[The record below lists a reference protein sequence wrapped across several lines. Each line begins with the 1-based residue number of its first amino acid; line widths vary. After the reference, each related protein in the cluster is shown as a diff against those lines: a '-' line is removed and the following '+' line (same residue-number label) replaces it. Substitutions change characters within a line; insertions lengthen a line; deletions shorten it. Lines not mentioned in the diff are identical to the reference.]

1 MAINKKASFGRRK
14 QELAKFSKAL
24 SHPARIAIL
33 RKLAQNST
41 CICGEIVES
50 LPLSQS
56 TVSQHIK
63 ELKDAGLIEGGI
75 AGPKS
80 LYSLNWKALESFESE
95 FARLMNNLRNKK

>member
-1 MAINKKASFGRRK
+1 MAINKKESFGRRK
-14 QELAKFSKAL
+14 QELANFAKAI

-41 CICGEIVES
+41 CICGEIVEA

-63 ELKDAGLIEGGI
+63 ELKDSGLIEGGI

-80 LYSLNWKALESFESE
+80 LYSINWKSLETFESE
-95 FARLMNNLRNKK
+95 FSRLMNNLRNKK